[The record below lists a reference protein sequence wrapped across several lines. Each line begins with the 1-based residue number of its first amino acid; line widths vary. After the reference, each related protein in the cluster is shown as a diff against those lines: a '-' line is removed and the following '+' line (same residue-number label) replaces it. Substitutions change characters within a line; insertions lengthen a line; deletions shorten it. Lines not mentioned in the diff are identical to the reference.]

1 MNVTKW
7 QYLGALVVCVF
18 PVISSN
24 GSTKC
29 QAFPCHFIKGFRS
42 LYDYCFFGTYSPAN
56 VLRAFSATPLT
67 IPAPGKE
74 NRHFVVHSPYVV
86 CLSGRGRAWMPAGR
100 PHPPPPASLRADP
113 GSRQRLI
120 DFHAGPMAPLRF
132 SALQVNSF
140 RCKKSKPQRWSGV
153 DGSG

>member
-29 QAFPCHFIKGFRS
+29 QAFPCHFFKRFRS

-67 IPAPGKE
+67 IPALGKE
-74 NRHFVVHSPYVV
+74 NRHFV
-86 CLSGRGRAWMPAGR
+86 
-100 PHPPPPASLRADP
+100 
-113 GSRQRLI
+113 
-120 DFHAGPMAPLRF
+120 
-132 SALQVNSF
+132 
-140 RCKKSKPQRWSGV
+140 
-153 DGSG
+153 